1 MPFGCLALRDG
12 RNLDSISDVTD
23 KYEIG
28 QVLKAKEFCELC
40 LAKDRQTNK
49 VFVCKKFFKKDGRKV
64 RKAAKNEILIL
75 KMVNHPNI
83 LQLIDTFETK
93 KEFFIIQELA
103 TGGDVFDW
111 ILDQGNYTERDA
123 SNVIR
128 QVLEAVAYLH
138 SLNIVHRN
146 LKLEN
151 LMYYTENNHNKVVLR
166 DFYLSKF
173 ENGSITEPCGT
184 PEYLAPEVVARHRY
198 GRPVDCWAVG
208 VIMYILLSGNPPFYD
223 ETEEE
228 NTDLHNRIIF
238 CRIVAGEFEFDSP
251 YWDDISVPAKELVC
265 RLMEVDQMLR
275 ITAADALFHEWIAG
289 NGASEKNLKDGVC
302 AQFEK
307 NFAKAKWRKAIR
319 VTTFMQRLRASEA
332 AASEAARE
340 AGSQGGQSE
349 GGEGELGKTE
359 EGKETPGRVSLE
371 VTVEASPER
380 EARNGG
386 IGEEKREGEGSEG
399 GRISPSATKE
409 RLTQPANQSNAS
421 SKPQG
426 EEPEKTEVVLK
437 ASSKTAATLDST
449 TTTTGTKTPPTPTVT
464 SELTKPKDPIPDL
477 HTPASSLP
485 RKSEKKHSPY
495 VTSETPTTQRR
506 KMAAHL
512 HNTGPASAT
521 ATAAPVP
528 AATAPPAERRAA
540 VQVPV
545 ERRLDMEDSSW
556 CQTQLPEAVAERRAG
571 GGSGLGVGSMGVGT
585 GMEKGGVT
593 GHGVVG
599 SGTGVVGSGQG
610 VVGSGQGVVGSGPGV
625 VGSGHGVVGSGQ
637 GVVGSGTGVV
647 GSGQGVV
654 GSGQGVVGSGHG
666 VVGSGHGVVGSG
678 QGVVGSGQGVVGSGQ
693 GVVGSGHGVVGSGSG
708 VVGSGQ
714 GGVGSGPGIVGSGPG
729 VVGSGSGVV
738 GSGQGVVGSGPA
750 VVGSGPRVVGS
761 GQGVVGSGPGVVGS
775 GLGLRGDT
783 SPMSRERR
791 SDRQSSEFGLSRGA
805 YSYTRVSTAYG
816 PEVEL
821 GGYGGSYCSSL
832 YSSGPGGGAYAGLE
846 HTGLGSGATDWQMDS
861 VIEQIEKQ
869 MAAVLEKIEGDMPSL
884 LEQISDC
891 PAPPE
896 PPRASRSTHTSPSHL
911 QQTHPPSSSSSLT
924 SSTPPPPL
932 PTTPRPP
939 LPSLPHLTIP
949 PPSYPPPSPPTHSPG
964 QPTSEHEERDGQRGA
979 GQYSQSPSP
988 RPGRG
993 L

>member
-12 RNLDSISDVTD
+12 RNLNSISDVTD

-151 LMYYTENNHNKVVLR
+151 LMYYTENNHKKVVLR

-289 NGASEKNLKDGVC
+289 NVASEKNLKDGVC

-340 AGSQGGQSE
+340 AGGQAGLEGGGPQRGRNQGGGAE
-349 GGEGELGKTE
+349 VGETKETD
-359 EGKETPGRVSLE
+359 ETPGRVE
-371 VTVEASPER
+371 VTVEASSQP
-380 EARNGG
+380 EARNGR
-386 IGEEKREGEGSEG
+386 IGEEKTDGERSG
-399 GRISPSATKE
+399 GGKISPSATKE
-409 RLTQPANQSNAS
+409 RLSQAPNQSDAS
-421 SKPQG
+421 SKHQG
-426 EEPEKTEVVLK
+426 EEPEKAEVVPK
-437 ASSKTAATLDST
+437 ASSKTTDTLGST
-449 TTTTGTKTPPTPTVT
+449 KTTAGTKTLPTVT
-464 SELTKPKDPIPDL
+464 SELTKPQGPVPDIS
-477 HTPASSLP
+477 ASPVP
-485 RKSEKKHSPY
+485 RIEEKRQSPY
-495 VTSETPTTQRR
+495 ATAETPTTQRR

-512 HNTGPASAT
+512 HNTESAST
-521 ATAAPVP
+521 PATAAPVP
-528 AATAPPAERRAA
+528 AATAPPADRKAA
-540 VQVPV
+540 AQVSV
-545 ERRLDMEDSSW
+545 EDSSW
-556 CQTQLPEAVAERRAG
+556 CQTQLPEEMAERHVG
-571 GGSGLGVGSMGVGT
+571 GGTGLGVGSMGVET
-585 GMEKGGVT
+585 GMEKGEVIER
-593 GHGVVG
+593 
-599 SGTGVVGSGQG
+599 
-610 VVGSGQGVVGSGPGV
+610 GVVGSGPGV
-625 VGSGHGVVGSGQ
+625 AGSRPKIVGAGS
-637 GVVGSGTGVV
+637 
-647 GSGQGVV
+647 
-654 GSGQGVVGSGHG
+654 
-666 VVGSGHGVVGSG
+666 
-678 QGVVGSGQGVVGSGQ
+678 
-693 GVVGSGHGVVGSGSG
+693 
-708 VVGSGQ
+708 
-714 GGVGSGPGIVGSGPG
+714 GSGPG
-729 VVGSGSGVV
+729 VA
-738 GSGQGVVGSGPA
+738 GSGPEY
-750 VVGSGPRVVGS
+750 V
-761 GQGVVGSGPGVVGS
+761 
-775 GLGLRGDT
+775 
-783 SPMSRERR
+783 
-791 SDRQSSEFGLSRGA
+791 
-805 YSYTRVSTAYG
+805 

-832 YSSGPGGGAYAGLE
+832 YSSGSGGGTYAGLE
-846 HTGLGSGATDWQMDS
+846 HTGHASGATDWQMDS

-891 PAPPE
+891 QPPPK
-896 PPRASRSTHTSPSHL
+896 PPHTSRSTHSSPSHL
-911 QQTHPPSSSSSLT
+911 QHSPTSSSSLT
-924 SSTPPPPL
+924 STTPPPPL

-939 LPSLPHLTIP
+939 IPTLPHLTIP
-949 PPSYPPPSPPTHSPG
+949 PPTYPPPSPPILSPG
-964 QPTSEHEERDGQRGA
+964 QFTGDQEERDGHRGA
-979 GQYSQSPSP
+979 GHYGQSQSPKT
-988 RPGRG
+988 RRG